1 MWLRVKIRK
10 HLSTVIYDDVT
21 ERHHS
26 HNASTIVQWYT
37 RASPVFI
44 VILWTKT
51 NTTVIQNLKE
61 DPSQSDLDVYNFT
74 RQNNI
79 EFRESE

>member
-10 HLSTVIYDDVT
+10 LLSTVIYDDVPV
-21 ERHHS
+21 RQHS
-26 HNASTIVQWYT
+26 HNASIIVQWYA

-51 NTTVIQNLKE
+51 NATLIQNLKE
-61 DPSQSDLDVYNFT
+61 YPPQSDLNVYRFI